1 MDTTIFSQL
10 PWLQILVATVAYFS
24 LGAIWYS
31 FLFQKQWIAYHGIDM
46 SNPDA
51 KKGAGG
57 VMAFSFVLFFIA
69 TTGLAILVERL
80 NLSGALSGIKL
91 GLFTGFFFSMMAL
104 SITYLY
110 LQRPLG
116 LHLIDGLYHVT
127 GQAIAAL
134 ILCVWQ

>member
-1 MDTTIFSQL
+1 MDTTIFAQL
-10 PWLQILVATVAYFS
+10 PWLQILVATIAYFA

-31 FLFQKQWIAYHGIDM
+31 FLFQKQWVAYHQIDL

-57 VMAFSFVLFFIA
+57 VMAFSFILFFIA

-80 NLSGALSGIKL
+80 GLSGALSGVKL

-110 LQRPLG
+110 LQRPVG

-134 ILCVWQ
+134 ILCVWR

>member
-10 PWLQILVATVAYFS
+10 PWLHILVAAVAYFL

-46 SNPDA
+46 SNPEA

-69 TTGLAILVERL
+69 TTGLAILIERL

-110 LQRPLG
+110 LQRPFG
-116 LHLIDGLYHVT
+116 LHLIDGLYHIT